1 MAEIKKIM
9 LALPNDR
16 WFGNRHW
23 HNFPYTL
30 ALLSSVLKGKYEVE
44 ILDASLEDLSPE
56 QVKKRIQDS
65 KPNVLGISCL
75 SLEYTRHFQQLAEL
89 AKSANPNI
97 KVVVGG
103 IYPTLLPQVLLK
115 NPNIDYAV
123 LGEGEY
129 RFPKLLE
136 LLKDPEKNS
145 LKKIDGLAY
154 RSNQETIV
162 QPVKSYIKNLDEVPF
177 PNYDDMNI
185 ESYMNQAS
193 PYSYYT
199 YPNRFPVAFTITSR
213 GCPFNC
219 IFCSSKAING
229 PMIRYRSAEN
239 VLKEIDWLVQKYGIK
254 EVIFYDDNF
263 YLNHERLIKILKGLI
278 ERNYDLEWKTVN
290 AAVYALNKELLEL
303 IRKSGCYQIA
313 LAIESGSEEGLKILN
328 KPAAKKIL
336 ANAPEIV
343 KKVRELGMQVTGLF
357 IIGAPGETW
366 ETIRQTFRFA
376 EELDLDYCSFNI
388 ATPLPAT
395 KLYDFVRE

>member
-1 MAEIKKIM
+1 
-9 LALPNDR
+9 
-16 WFGNRHW
+16 
-23 HNFPYTL
+23 
-30 ALLSSVLKGKYEVE
+30 
-44 ILDASLEDLSPE
+44 
-56 QVKKRIQDS
+56 
-65 KPNVLGISCL
+65 
-75 SLEYTRHFQQLAEL
+75 
-89 AKSANPNI
+89 
-97 KVVVGG
+97 
-103 IYPTLLPQVLLK
+103 
-115 NPNIDYAV
+115 
-123 LGEGEY
+123 
-129 RFPKLLE
+129 
-136 LLKDPEKNS
+136 
-145 LKKIDGLAY
+145 
-154 RSNQETIV
+154 
-162 QPVKSYIKNLDEVPF
+162 
-177 PNYDDMNI
+177 MNI

-395 KLYDFVRE
+395 KLYDFVREQKLIPDDFDFDSLDFKGFGRATITTEEFTPEELQILRAFEWDRINFKTQEKMEKIAQMHHITMKQLNEWRKSTRRGLGVTVRHK